1 MAAASAAVK
10 GIKKACE
17 LYKEVKGV
25 AGNVKDVLR
34 TLTNSLLVRLS
45 ARSKQ
50 SRLSKRR
57 RESRRHHTQTL
68 EM

>member
-25 AGNVKDVLR
+25 AGNVKDVLNDIDKQFAGK
-34 TLTNSLLVRLS
+34 TI
-45 ARSKQ
+45 SKEQ
-50 SRLSKRR
+50 AHQI
-57 RESRRHHTQTL
+57 E
-68 EM
+68 